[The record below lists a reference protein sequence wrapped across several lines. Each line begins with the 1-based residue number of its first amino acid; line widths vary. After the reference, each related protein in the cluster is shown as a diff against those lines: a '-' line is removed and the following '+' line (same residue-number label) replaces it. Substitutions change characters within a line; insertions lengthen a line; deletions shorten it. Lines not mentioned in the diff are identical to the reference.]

1 MIFSK
6 VFLGGMIE
14 VNEKE
19 RCIQIQIYKI
29 LMVWILLKY
38 LSAVDINGSDSSFM
52 IFVQTTVIRNC

>member
-1 MIFSK
+1 
-6 VFLGGMIE
+6 MIE

-29 LMVWILLKY
+29 LMFWILLKY
-38 LSAVDINGSDSSFM
+38 LSAVDINGSENSFM

>member
-19 RCIQIQIYKI
+19 RCIQIQIYKFHVLDFTEI
-29 LMVWILLKY
+29 FM
-38 LSAVDINGSDSSFM
+38 SAVDINGYDNLFM